1 MVGLHFLFLHESG
14 SNSPLGAGVNVD
26 KIYFHPY
33 YSEKDILG
41 LTFALLLGLGVVLIF
56 PNLFGD
62 PENFLPANV
71 LVTPA
76 HIQPEWYF
84 LFAYAI
90 LRAIPNKLGGVVALL
105 LAILILAILPFLP
118 RGQFRGLP
126 FYPPGKL
133 LFWALIS
140 IFFLLTYIGA
150 QPVEAPFILLGQ
162 LLRVLYFRYF
172 LLAWGLNSLWDVLLA
187 K

>member
-1 MVGLHFLFLHESG
+1 VHFLFLHETG
-14 SNSPLGAGVNVD
+14 SNRPLGAGRNVD

-33 YSEKDILG
+33 FSEKDLFG
-41 LTFALLLGLGVVLIF
+41 FFVALLGFLSLVLLA

-90 LRAIPNKLGGVVALL
+90 LRAIPNKLGGVIALL
-105 LAILILAILPFLP
+105 LAILILALLPFMP
-118 RGQFRGLP
+118 SRNFRGLV
-126 FYPPGKL
+126 FYPVGK
-133 LFWALIS
+133 F
-140 IFFLLTYIGA
+140 IF
-150 QPVEAPFILLGQ
+150 
-162 LLRVLYFRYF
+162 
-172 LLAWGLNSLWDVLLA
+172 
-187 K
+187 